1 MYFVIFIAW
10 VIAVSIILQILGGNR
25 QLERKLNEKK
35 SNKKNF

>member
-25 QLERKLNEKK
+25 QLERKLNKKK
-35 SNKKNF
+35 SNKENF